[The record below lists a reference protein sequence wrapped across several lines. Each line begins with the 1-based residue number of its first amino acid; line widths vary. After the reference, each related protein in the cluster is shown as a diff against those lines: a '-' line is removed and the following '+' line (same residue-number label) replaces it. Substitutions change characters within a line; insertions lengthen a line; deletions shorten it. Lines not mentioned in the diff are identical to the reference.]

1 MMRPMDTTPVVELK
15 VREAT
20 PSDLEDLVRFTIE
33 EAREAEGRALDPAAA
48 RRGVAAAFSPTPA
61 ARYWLIT
68 AGDEGPPL
76 GSASVTVEWSD
87 WNGGDYWWLQSV
99 YIAPEARGRGLFPP
113 LVAAITTAA
122 RAAGAV
128 ELRLLVHGDNARAV
142 ATYRREGF
150 EDLPYR
156 VMRQRL

>member
-20 PSDLEDLVRFTIE
+20 PTDLEDLVRFTIE
-33 EAREAEGRALDPAAA
+33 EAREAEGRVLDPAAA
-48 RRGVAAAFSPTPA
+48 RRGVAAAFAPTPA
-61 ARYWLIT
+61 ARYWMIT
-68 AGDEGPPL
+68 AGDDGPPL

-87 WNGGDYWWLQSV
+87 WNGGYYWWLQSA
-99 YIAPEARGRGLFPP
+99 YIAPEARGRGLFAP

-156 VMRQRL
+156 IMRQRL